1 MIAVTLPDTN
11 SKSLFSE
18 FLEWWLDGTFEGSDN
33 EHWQTYRN
41 LLNPCIYKWDYILKM
56 ENIDEETKWLFAQL
70 NITEIHYP
78 PGYRL

>member
-1 MIAVTLPDTN
+1 MIAVTLPETN
-11 SKSLFSE
+11 SKYPFSE
-18 FLEWWLDGTFEGSDN
+18 FLEWWLDGTLEGSDN

-56 ENIDEETKWLFAQL
+56 ENIDEDTKWLFAQL